1 MKAVILIRTRIEV
14 SMSVLKCM
22 APCLRVVWLVVAAAF
37 SLATWQPVSGF
48 QDRPQPETG
57 NQATTVVA
65 EIDRMVGQVWDEYE
79 LKPSDPATEGEWCR
93 RLFLD
98 LLGRTPRV
106 DELRAFVE
114 DDSESKRA
122 ALVEQLLHSDAYTN
136 DLSRNWTTIWTNL
149 LIGRTGG
156 SADNSMISRAGMQK
170 YLRDSFARNRPWDQM
185 VHELVTATGTT
196 TPGTEGFN
204 GAVNFLI
211 DKVNDEN
218 AAQATAACSQLF
230 LGLQVQCTQCHNHPF
245 NDWKQQKYWE
255 FNAFFR
261 QTRAFRGRTDADP
274 AQLADQDYR
283 GESGNQDEADLFYE
297 LRNGLVKVAYPVFV
311 DGTSI
316 GKSGYV
322 NVTNRRA
329 ELSRLMLA
337 SPWMAEVMANRMW
350 GHFLGYGFTKPVDD
364 LGPHNPP
371 TNPEL
376 LQFLAQQFRSSG
388 YDVRQLM
395 TWIVLSKP
403 YSLSS
408 CRNDSNEVDD
418 PLAGN
423 PPRFSVFYLRQM
435 RAEELYESL
444 VSSTQ
449 AGASEGSYEQQEERK
464 NRWLQQFSQAFGN
477 DEGTETTT
485 FNGTISQILMLFNG
499 ELSRETTS
507 IDPGAFL
514 TRLTS
519 EPGMDDLDRV
529 EYLFE
534 LGLARKPDRDE
545 RQVAQ
550 ALLSARNGNS
560 LEMLRDVWWIILNSN
575 EFIFNH

>member
-1 MKAVILIRTRIEV
+1 MGSVILIRSRIEV
-14 SMSVLKCM
+14 SMSFMNWPFRCQRT
-22 APCLRVVWLVVAAAF
+22 AWLTVAAIGVLV
-37 SLATWQPVSGF
+37 LAATASAL
-48 QDRPQPETG
+48 QDDPKPETG
-57 NQATTVVA
+57 DPTVAVVS
-65 EIDRMVGQVWDEYE
+65 EIDRMVSQVWDEYG
-79 LKPSDPATEGEWCR
+79 LKPAEPATEGEWCR

-106 DELRAFVE
+106 EELRAFVE
-114 DDSESKRA
+114 DESPGKRA
-122 ALVEQLLHSDAYTN
+122 ALVEALLHGDAYTN

-156 SADNSMISRAGMQK
+156 AADNSMISRAGMQK

-204 GAVNFLI
+204 GAVNFLV

-261 QTRAFRGRTDADP
+261 QARAFRGRTDADP
-274 AQLADQDYR
+274 AQLVDQDYR

-297 LRNGLVKVAYPVFV
+297 LRNGLVKIAFPVFV

-316 GKSGYV
+316 DRSGYV

-337 SPWMAEVMANRMW
+337 SPYLAEVMANRMW

-408 CRNDSNEVDD
+408 CRNESNKADD

-435 RAEELYESL
+435 RAEELYETL

-449 AGASEGSYEQQEERK
+449 AGESEGSYEQQEERK

-485 FNGTISQILMLFNG
+485 FNGTISQVLMLFNG

-507 IDPGAFL
+507 LDPGSFL
-514 TRLTS
+514 TRLASTA
-519 EPGMDDLDRV
+519 GMDDMDRV

-534 LGLARKPDRDE
+534 LGLARKPGRDE
-545 RQVAQ
+545 RQMAQ
-550 ALLSARNGNS
+550 ALLSAREGNS
-560 LEMLRDVWWIILNSN
+560 LEMLRDLWWIILNSN